1 MIVRKA
7 LFIRAS
13 SVESGGV
20 TLTIIGF
27 VRHGVT
33 DWNKEGRAQGQND
46 VPLNAEGLL
55 QAERLARR
63 LANEAWQHI
72 FSSDLQRAATT
83 ADTIAKAMGRSVDR
97 LDSRIREKSHGR
109 LDGTTEADRVAR
121 WGENWRDLD
130 HQEETTE
137 QVVARSLSFIEEAT
151 TEFADKRLL
160 VVSHGAW
167 IRTILGVILPDL
179 DIKPLLNTSLT
190 VVRRKQDGWVCERFN
205 CVEHLT
211 L

>member
-1 MIVRKA
+1 
-7 LFIRAS
+7 
-13 SVESGGV
+13 
-20 TLTIIGF
+20 
-27 VRHGVT
+27 
-33 DWNKEGRAQGQND
+33 
-46 VPLNAEGLL
+46 
-55 QAERLARR
+55 
-63 LANEAWQHI
+63 
-72 FSSDLQRAATT
+72 
-83 ADTIAKAMGRSVDR
+83 MGRSVDR

-167 IRTILGVILPDL
+167 IRTILGLILPDL

>member
-1 MIVRKA
+1 M
-7 LFIRAS
+7 
-13 SVESGGV
+13 
-20 TLTIIGF
+20 TIIGF

-46 VPLNAEGLL
+46 VPLNAEGLH

-63 LANEAWQHI
+63 LAIEDWQHI
-72 FSSDLQRAATT
+72 FSSDLQRATTT

-121 WGENWRDLD
+121 WGANWRDFD

-137 QVVARSLSFIEEAT
+137 QVVARSL
-151 TEFADKRLL
+151 
-160 VVSHGAW
+160 
-167 IRTILGVILPDL
+167 
-179 DIKPLLNTSLT
+179 
-190 VVRRKQDGWVCERFN
+190 
-205 CVEHLT
+205 
-211 L
+211 

>member
-1 MIVRKA
+1 
-7 LFIRAS
+7 
-13 SVESGGV
+13 
-20 TLTIIGF
+20 LTIIGF

-63 LANEAWQHI
+63 LAIEEWQHI

-109 LDGTTEADRVAR
+109 LDGTTEADRIER
-121 WGENWRDLD
+121 WGSNWRDLD

-167 IRTILGVILPDL
+167 IRTILGVLLPDL

-190 VVRRKQDGWVCERFN
+190 VVRRKQNGWVCERFN
-205 CVEHLT
+205 CVEHLN